1 MGPTYCAPGMVN
13 LFFAEKLPWPGAI
26 VACQSA
32 AKKIYVSERSLTSK
46 RSYDDPADA
55 RPAHP
60 GENRAGDA
68 RALRREGRRS
78 HHHWRHRPRRGH
90 RRGNHLPPL
99 SQQGRT
105 GLAAFLAQRSEEHTS
120 ELQSLM
126 SISNA

>member
-78 HHHWRHRPRRGH
+78 HHHWRHR
-90 RRGNHLPPL
+90 
-99 SQQGRT
+99 QIGRD
-105 GLAAFLAQRSEEHTS
+105 TS
-120 ELQSLM
+120 EHPKLM
-126 SISNA
+126 RNSYAVFCL